1 MKLIPREKTFWGR
14 FSCSGLQDSDHKC
27 IRTYFNW
34 RALITCSVCFS
45 FARCRGAPSL
55 GHMAQHVI
63 LCMRYMCHCLENK
76 NKWNESPATMGV
88 CLLWY
93 FAPIKFGPHT
103 AMIHMFIGWN
113 HRPIRWL
120 EWFGRQT
127 LFILHNTCDFFN
139 YQLKNRQTLFGTLV
153 FFQGLP

>member
-1 MKLIPREKTFWGR
+1 MQQQCPCMVATMLHPKHKQLFTKLILFYGVRNSSTYVTTWSSLNG
-14 FSCSGLQDSDHKC
+14 SSDAFIERGTPQKRPKPNPMKC
-27 IRTYFNW
+27 
-34 RALITCSVCFS
+34 LILLMMT
-45 FARCRGAPSL
+45 
-55 GHMAQHVI
+55 
-63 LCMRYMCHCLENK
+63 
-76 NKWNESPATMGV
+76 TMGV

-127 LFILHNTCDFFN
+127 LFILHNTYDFFN
-139 YQLKNRQTLFGTLV
+139 YQFKNRQTLFGTLV